1 MYVDVDPCCDGGIL
15 VVSMKFG
22 VEKLIK
28 PATLHWSIGPKMMDP
43 EVSGKNPT
51 LPETNSSPLK
61 MDGLNTTFLL
71 GRPIFRG
78 YVSFR
83 EGKLVSLFQNFS
95 PFPGFLTKMV
105 QNKDLSTEFA
115 DEKIDGLRKIHDFQV
130 YICFLMV

>member
-1 MYVDVDPCCDGGIL
+1 MQICSNYITYLYSVMHHIYILCIIYIYIMYVDVDPCCDGGIL

-83 EGKLVSLFQNFS
+83 EGKLVSLFKFS
-95 PFPGFLTKMV
+95 RHFLV
-105 QNKDLSTEFA
+105 F
-115 DEKIDGLRKIHDFQV
+115 
-130 YICFLMV
+130 

>member
-1 MYVDVDPCCDGGIL
+1 MLIHVAM
-15 VVSMKFG
+15 VV
-22 VEKLIK
+22 KLIK

-83 EGKLVSLFQNFS
+83 EGKLVSLFNNLS
-95 PFPGFLTKMV
+95 PFPWFFDKNGPKQRL
-105 QNKDLSTEFA
+105 EH
-115 DEKIDGLRKIHDFQV
+115 R
-130 YICFLMV
+130 ICRRENRWTS